1 MRYTGQIEIA
11 LPRDEVVRL
20 FTDMASMPKWQ
31 KGLQSVELLC
41 GEQGRVGARSRFAF
55 LTGRRRMEMI
65 ETITHNS
72 LPEAFHASYDAKGVH
87 NVCENYL
94 YEVGPDRTRW
104 VTPNV
109 FEFSGPMRLIGLL
122 FGRSFPKETRA
133 QMRRFKAF
141 AEQGTDVR
149 G

>member
-1 MRYTGQIEIA
+1 MRYTEEIEIA

-31 KGLQSVELLC
+31 KGLQSVELLS
-41 GEQGRVGARSRFAF
+41 GEQGQVGARSRFVF

-141 AEQGTDVR
+141 AEEGTDVR

>member
-1 MRYTGQIEIA
+1 MRYTEEIEIA

-31 KGLQSVELLC
+31 KGLQSVELLS
-41 GEQGRVGARSRFAF
+41 GEQGQVGARSRFVF

-94 YEVGPDRTRW
+94 YEVGPDRTHW